1 MTQYIGDWLWQK
13 YEFAPTTVMGHQ
25 PGSSSACQLDV
36 AGVGVAGSAG
46 AIGLGKNASTS
57 VFLAN
62 VIQGW
67 SMLVNEASVTSLRY
81 LIGMCSDFSDG
92 ADGGVRGIYFRG
104 DTSGANKLECITRT
118 ASTST
123 TTVTA
128 LAVSQ
133 PGKRLAIDQSVA
145 GQVTFYSGGTLLAT
159 HTTNIP
165 TGAVNFGVRLEGL
178 SATAKTLS
186 FGQVRFRYPPI
197 SFP

>member
-1 MTQYIGDWLWQK
+1 MTQYIGDWSWQK
-13 YEFAPTTVMGHQ
+13 YEFAPVTTLSHQ
-25 PGSSSACQLDV
+25 PGSSGACQLDV
-36 AGVGVAGSAG
+36 AGVGAAGSAG
-46 AIGLGKNASTS
+46 AVGLGKTASTA

-62 VIQGW
+62 LIQGW

-123 TTVTA
+123 TTVTT

-133 PGKRLAIDQSVA
+133 SGQRLAIDQSVA
-145 GQVTFYSGGTLLAT
+145 GQVTFYRAGVLLAT
-159 HTTNIP
+159 HLTNIP
-165 TGAVNFGVRLEGL
+165 TATVNFGVRLECL
-178 SATAKTLS
+178 TATGKTLS
-186 FGQVRFRYPPI
+186 FGQVRLRYNPI
-197 SFP
+197 AFP